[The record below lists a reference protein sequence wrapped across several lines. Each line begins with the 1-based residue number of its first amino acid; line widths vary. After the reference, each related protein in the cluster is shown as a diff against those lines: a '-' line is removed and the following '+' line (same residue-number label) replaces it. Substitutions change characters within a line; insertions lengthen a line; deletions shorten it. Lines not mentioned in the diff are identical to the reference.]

1 MKDKTLRLWNRDL
14 AATLNFRYILM
25 SQREN
30 GTRPERFCRYNKRE
44 HDSKDT
50 PRTKKRSK
58 PSGSPQ
64 LSLEPRLT

>member
-14 AATLNFRYILM
+14 AATLNFRHILM

-30 GTRPERFCRYNKRE
+30 GTSPERFCRYNKRK

-50 PRTKKRSK
+50 TRTNKRSK
-58 PSGSPQ
+58 PSC
-64 LSLEPRLT
+64 LS